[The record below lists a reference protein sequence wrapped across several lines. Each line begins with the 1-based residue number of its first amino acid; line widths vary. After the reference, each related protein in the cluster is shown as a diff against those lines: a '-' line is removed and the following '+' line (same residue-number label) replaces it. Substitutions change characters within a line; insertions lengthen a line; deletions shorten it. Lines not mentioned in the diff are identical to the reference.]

1 MPPIYEKEPKT
12 DEIELYEK
20 YTIME
25 KLFKYALIH
34 FEKPWLSFFRLN
46 DQKYD
51 NFQYT
56 FTSKL
61 PVYDLK
67 AYKLNKDHRFVYDKL
82 WVAKSQNMQ
91 CGDLQ
96 DINIDKIEFPIF
108 IKPKHGHKTATSKH
122 CHKIKKPDE
131 LKKFKHLKDMMWSE
145 FIPNTEGMT
154 DFVFYK
160 GNMVHQV
167 TYKYSDKQNGFTDDY
182 KYIDPNTKPPSKI
195 SDWVNRYFKSY
206 NGVVNA
212 QYRGD
217 KIIEVGLRLARGGNY
232 LLATNNRDLIVNINQ
247 LYNIG
252 QWDYN
257 RKLNFDPYYSFKCFS
272 KLPILYILPQYITN
286 KIFKNVTFHD
296 YYFEPAGKDGD
307 VFYQFNCKDY
317 EKGMKMKKKFEI
329 LNTQLQSFF
338 ILLGLFI
345 IISFII
351 YRPLGLLL
359 LLIFILLYM
368 TRFLNPVHTTISW
381 MRVLISK
388 YD

>member
-1 MPPIYEKEPKT
+1 MPPIYEKEPKSN
-12 DEIELYEK
+12 EIETYEK
-20 YTIME
+20 KTLIE
-25 KLFKYALIH
+25 QFFKYALTH
-34 FEKPWLSFFRLN
+34 FEKPWLSFFKLQ

-61 PVYDLK
+61 PIYDLK
-67 AYKLNKDHRFVYDKL
+67 AYQSNKDHQFVYDKL

-91 CGDLQ
+91 SGDLQ
-96 DINIDKIEFPIF
+96 DINIDNIEFPIF
-108 IKPKHGHKTATSKH
+108 IKPKNGHQTATSKH
-122 CHKIKKPDE
+122 CHKIKKAKE
-131 LKKFKHLKDMMWSE
+131 LKKFQHLKNMMWSE

-160 GNMVHQV
+160 GNMVHQI
-167 TYKYSDKQNGFTDDY
+167 TYQYSDKQNGFTDDY
-182 KYIDPNTKPPSKI
+182 KYIDSKNEPPSKI

-247 LYNIG
+247 LYNHG
-252 QWDYN
+252 HWDYN
-257 RKLNFDPYYSFKCFS
+257 RKLEFQPYYSFKCFS
-272 KLPILYILPQYITN
+272 KLPILYILPQYVTN
-286 KIFKNVTFHD
+286 HIFKGVTFHD

-307 VFYQFNCKDY
+307 VFYQFNCENYK
-317 EKGMKMKKKFEI
+317 KGMKMKKKFEA
-329 LNTQLQSFF
+329 LNIQLQSFF
-338 ILLGLFI
+338 ILSGLITIIAFIIHKYLGFILFI
-345 IISFII
+345 CWVA
-351 YRPLGLLL
+351 
-359 LLIFILLYM
+359 LYM
-368 TRFLNPVHTTISW
+368 TRFLNPVHTNISW